1 MEFQEEKCAF
11 MLGGIAN
18 SERSRENALHS
29 FFPGSPSS
37 FFPMD
42 LPVPGIFGNVVLQL
56 FTDNSDFLVLGREPW
71 ERWESTAADVCLEKW
86 RNWI

>member
-1 MEFQEEKCAF
+1 MVDLCSVGLLIPSA
-11 MLGGIAN
+11 
-18 SERSRENALHS
+18 
-29 FFPGSPSS
+29 PGKTYYTHFSMDLPVH